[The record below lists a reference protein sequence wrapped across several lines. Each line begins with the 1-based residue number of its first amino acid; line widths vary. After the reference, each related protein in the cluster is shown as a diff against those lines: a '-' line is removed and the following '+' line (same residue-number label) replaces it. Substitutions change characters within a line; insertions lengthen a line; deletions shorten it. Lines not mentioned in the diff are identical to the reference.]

1 MSFDY
6 DEAKRFFVNKLATD
20 LEGKGRMESAL
31 YHTAKMIYEAGARD
45 SDAALRREIDD
56 VVGRRD
62 AKIAELE
69 RFVQVAHEVHP
80 NIDLDVAA
88 HEKWHA

>member
-1 MSFDY
+1 MAFDY

-31 YHTAKMIYEAGARD
+31 YHTAKMIYEAGALD
-45 SDAALRREIDD
+45 ADAA
-56 VVGRRD
+56 RD

-69 RFVQVAHEVHP
+69 RFIQVAHEVHP

-88 HEKWHA
+88 LEKWHA